1 MRPRKKPHTLA
12 HVLRTWGYVYG
23 LLLVVSGTS
32 SRGLSETHVILR
44 RVTRP
49 SMYPYYNR
57 GYRDCKVFLASKGIF
72 WRFVGPPVAVEA
84 PACSIRPAVT
94 AKFPVKP
101 PYNRRS
107 ASSTPS
113 TLQWNPPCPN
123 PSSTLPISPAGPT
136 PTTSGRAGGPSRS
149 PVRFRSQSIRHGTGS
164 TKRSETAIVGTVDHR
179 QDARLDGFR

>member
-12 HVLRTWGYVYG
+12 HVLRTRGYVYG

-57 GYRDCKVFLASKGIF
+57 GYRDCKVFLASKGNF

-123 PSSTLPISPAGPT
+123 PSSTLLTSSDGLTLTISGSA
-136 PTTSGRAGGPSRS
+136 SGRSRGPEQCR
-149 PVRFRSQSIRHGTGS
+149 RQSTRHGTES
-164 TKRSETAIVGTVDHR
+164 TRRLLTIPRRSASIRTW
-179 QDARLDGFR
+179 L